1 MIVGTIT
8 LLTML
13 FFGGINEMFLIDK
26 LEKGVKEYV
35 IEKNR
40 QKDILADLKT
50 AKKFVEQYNK
60 GRKTQLKEFKE
71 LYKNQATNDEA
82 LKAFF
87 DVLHKERLV
96 FQDEVIDY
104 RLSIF
109 NKIEDDEWNYIIE
122 YSEASIDK
130 KIEKAQKKKNKNEV
144 AFKKTRKAIIS
155 SLSDMN
161 KQKVLIE
168 GLDNMINSFKE
179 LGLKINS
186 INVKENHV
194 IIKKGATKE
203 ELKKLLDEMNDLRHL
218 SFDQLLT
225 FRNLVKENSND
236 VEWDNIIKAFT
247 KELTLSPR

>member
-8 LLTML
+8 LLTIL
-13 FFGGINEMFLIDK
+13 FSGGINEMFLIDR

-50 AKKFVEQYNK
+50 AKKFVDQYNK

-104 RLSIF
+104 RLAIF
-109 NKIEDDEWNYIIE
+109 NKIEDDEWNNIIE

-130 KIEKAQKKKNKNEV
+130 KIEKA
-144 AFKKTRKAIIS
+144 
-155 SLSDMN
+155 
-161 KQKVLIE
+161 
-168 GLDNMINSFKE
+168 
-179 LGLKINS
+179 
-186 INVKENHV
+186 
-194 IIKKGATKE
+194 
-203 ELKKLLDEMNDLRHL
+203 
-218 SFDQLLT
+218 
-225 FRNLVKENSND
+225 
-236 VEWDNIIKAFT
+236 
-247 KELTLSPR
+247 